1 VVAYSLSIQLIDC
14 HKVKYSRYK
23 IILAFCD
30 FIILRLSFSAALQFR
45 GIALVRDGQWATY
58 LMSPEFY
65 FFFVYAFIVIMVFQY
80 NNLYKIN
87 IVLTRSR
94 QIVLITI
101 SFIYSIIG
109 LAVMAF
115 FVHSRWIV
123 DSRLA
128 VAYFGAIGF
137 SAITLYRIFI
147 FNPLFIFLTRSL
159 VIRKNL
165 LIIGTNTAAKTF
177 AIQIQLDNIYGFKLA
192 GFVEDGVPAGTKV
205 FEDYKILG
213 NVSDIPAIVERYS
226 INEIIVTISEVE
238 HEELLRVIDVCKQ
251 TKAAVRVTSSLFD
264 VIHRKVF
271 SESYFNIPIASLSV
285 PNEIPGML
293 FLKRIFDVVIA
304 SVGILFLSLPFLIV
318 TLLVKISSKGPILY
332 KQVRIGKDGRKFNF
346 YKFRSMYPG
355 SDQDNERIEK
365 AQEFI
370 KKGHGN
376 GNGNGSVKVVNEKMI
391 TPIGRFMRKTSID
404 ELPQFFNVLK
414 GDMSLVGPR
423 PCLPYEYDAYDEWHK
438 RRLSVLPGCT
448 GLWQVSS
455 RSEVGFNDMVLL
467 DLYYIDNLSP
477 WLDMQ
482 LILKTIPVMIFG
494 RGGK

>member
-1 VVAYSLSIQLIDC
+1 MIAYSLTIQVV
-14 HKVKYSRYK
+14 KSQAVKYSRYK
-23 IILAFCD
+23 IILALVD
-30 FIILRLSFSAALQFR
+30 FVLLRLSFSAALQFR
-45 GIALVRDGQWATY
+45 GISLARAGQWSTY
-58 LMSPEFY
+58 ITSPEFS
-65 FFFVYAFIVIMVFQY
+65 FFFVYAFIVVLIFQY

-94 QIVLITI
+94 QIVLILS

-128 VAYFGAIGF
+128 VAYFGLLGF
-137 SAITLYRIFI
+137 TSITLYRLLLFQ
-147 FNPLFIFLTRSL
+147 PLFILLTRNQ
-159 VIRKNL
+159 VIRKRL
-165 LIIGTNTAAKTF
+165 LIVGSNMAAKTF
-177 AIQIQLDNIYGFKLA
+177 AIQIQLDNLYGFNLA
-192 GFVEDGVPAGTKV
+192 GFIDDEIPVGTKI
-205 FEDYKILG
+205 FENYSILG
-213 NVSDIPAIVERYS
+213 NVNDIPAIVEKHA
-226 INEIIVTISEVE
+226 IAEIIITVSEVE
-238 HEELLRVIDVCKQ
+238 HEELLRIIDVCKK

-271 SESYFNIPIASLSV
+271 SESYFNIPVARLSLH
-285 PNEIPGML
+285 NEIPGMII
-293 FLKRIFDVVIA
+293 FKRVSDSIVAAIGVVIFF
-304 SVGILFLSLPFLIV
+304 IPFIIIALLIKL
-318 TLLVKISSKGPILY
+318 TSKGPVFY
-332 KQVRIGKDGRKFNF
+332 KQVRVGKDGKEFNF
-346 YKFRSMYPG
+346 YKFRSMYVG
-355 SDQDNERIEK
+355 SDQDVGRVERAK
-365 AQEFI
+365 EFI
-370 KKGHGN
+370 KNGHQGGN
-376 GNGNGSVKVVNEKMI
+376 GHAKVVNEKMI
-391 TPIGRFMRKTSID
+391 TPIGKLMRKMSID
-404 ELPQFFNVLK
+404 ELPQFINVLK

-423 PCLPYEYDAYDEWHK
+423 PCLPYEYDAYDDWHK

-477 WLDMQ
+477 WLDLQ